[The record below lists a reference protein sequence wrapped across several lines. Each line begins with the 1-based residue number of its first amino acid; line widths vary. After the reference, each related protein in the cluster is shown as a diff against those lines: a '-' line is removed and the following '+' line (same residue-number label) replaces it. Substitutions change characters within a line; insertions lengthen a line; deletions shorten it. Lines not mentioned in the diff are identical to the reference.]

1 MKSKSSLGVDE
12 KWLEKMKD
20 FSESE
25 PTSSESETETED
37 KPSPVN
43 PPVYSDDEDVL
54 ISKLAKFGKS
64 VK

>member
-1 MKSKSSLGVDE
+1 MKSKSSLGIDE

-25 PTSSESETETED
+25 PTSSDTED
-37 KPSPVN
+37 KPAPVN